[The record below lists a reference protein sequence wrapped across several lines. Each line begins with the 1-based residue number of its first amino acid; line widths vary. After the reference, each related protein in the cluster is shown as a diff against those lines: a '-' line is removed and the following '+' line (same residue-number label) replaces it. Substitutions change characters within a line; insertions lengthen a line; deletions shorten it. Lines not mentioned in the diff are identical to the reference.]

1 MDVSVTQKEVYA
13 NFSEHCVPRPL
24 PSKQESKP
32 PARFCDN
39 TVTTSKY
46 TVLNFIPK
54 FLFESFRRF
63 ANFYF
68 LVVSLAQCFADFNL
82 FGTGLPYTF
91 EPPSTF
97 LTLMFLLSVEG
108 VLTALED
115 RKRHIADDIANSRD
129 ALIWS
134 NADKVFRVV
143 PWSKVKVGDLCFVNN
158 GDTFPADLLL
168 CFTSGAGNT
177 DCKVET
183 KSLDGETNLKLRS
196 AHKKFAEKSLIK
208 VVEEKQKKGFNAS
221 VRPSSV
227 DMFRFSDNQYC
238 EAKVTFDDPRDSM
251 ASNSIDTFNGSITFG
266 HFNPKNAEKK
276 AK

>member
-1 MDVSVTQKEVYA
+1 M
-13 NFSEHCVPRPL
+13 
-24 PSKQESKP
+24 
-32 PARFCDN
+32 
-39 TVTTSKY
+39 
-46 TVLNFIPK
+46 
-54 FLFESFRRF
+54 
-63 ANFYF
+63 
-68 LVVSLAQCFADFNL
+68 SLAQCFADFNL

-115 RKRHIADDIANSRD
+115 RKRHVADDIANSRD
-129 ALIWS
+129 TLIWS

-196 AHKKFAEKSLIK
+196 AHKKFAENSMIK
-208 VVEEKQKKGFNAS
+208 VVEEKKSKGFNAC

-227 DMFRFSDNQYC
+227 DMYRFSNNKYC
-238 EAKVTFDDPRDSM
+238 EAKVMFDDPRDSM
-251 ASNSIDTFNGSITFG
+251 ASTSIDTFSGSITLG
-266 HFNPKNAEKK
+266 ISPPKMRRKGSKTMAR
-276 AK
+276 A